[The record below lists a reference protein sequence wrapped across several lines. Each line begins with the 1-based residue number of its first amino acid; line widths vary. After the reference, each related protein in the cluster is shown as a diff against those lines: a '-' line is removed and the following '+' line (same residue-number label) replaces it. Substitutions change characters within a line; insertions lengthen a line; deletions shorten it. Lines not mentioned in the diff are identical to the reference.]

1 MRVSWF
7 AVLAAFGNLAAA
19 GEAPRLEFE
28 QMVKDFGAV
37 EQLETVTGSFKF
49 TNAGDSVLKL
59 RQPSSNCGCTVPAL
73 KKDTLSPG
81 ETGELEFTWKIGL
94 SRGPLQR
101 TITVESNDPQAPQV
115 VLTIK
120 ADSRQTYDI
129 APAFIMANVPA
140 GGRKGDFSITVTR
153 SDGKPLQI
161 ERVDSSQPWI
171 VARID
176 PTSRPGDGVAR
187 VSVDVQGAGVPRR
200 FNEFVHVFAAGR
212 TDTPIASIS
221 VFGGITGEVTVSPE
235 RLLWSFTDS
244 TDKRRAGVLER
255 HLTIRSSTGKAF
267 ELKNAQSSIPE
278 LSVEVRRID
287 DGKAYDIV
295 ATLDDLVTSSL
306 SGVITFDTSL
316 TSSPRIEVPVEVN
329 VLRHPG
335 RGAAGGFGS
344 GDALPGAVL
353 APSKPSSQ

>member
-1 MRVSWF
+1 MRVSLF
-7 AVLAAFGNLAAA
+7 AALAAFCNLAVA
-19 GEAPRLEFE
+19 GEAPRLKFE

-37 EQLETVTGSFKF
+37 EQLETLTGSFKF
-49 TNAGDSVLKL
+49 KNAGDSVLKM

-73 KKDTLSPG
+73 RKDTLSPG

-94 SRGPLQR
+94 SRGSLQR
-101 TITVESNDPQAPQV
+101 TITVESNDPQTPQV

-120 ADSRQTYDI
+120 ADSKQTYEV
-129 APAFIMANVPA
+129 APASLMANVPA

-176 PTSRPGDGVAR
+176 STGSPGDRVAR
-187 VSVDVQGAGVPRR
+187 IRVEVQGAGVPRR
-200 FNEFVHVFAAGR
+200 FSEFVRVFAAGR
-212 TDTPIASIS
+212 TDTPIASVS
-221 VFGGITGEVTVSPE
+221 VFGEITGEVTVSPE
-235 RLLWSFTDS
+235 RLLWNFTDS

-255 HLTIRSSTGKAF
+255 HLTIRSSTGTAF

-295 ATLDDLVTSSL
+295 ATLDNLVTSSL
-306 SGVITFDTSL
+306 SGIITFGTSL
-316 TSSPRIEVPVEVN
+316 PSTPRIEVPFEVN
-329 VLRHPG
+329 VLRQPG
-335 RGAAGGFGS
+335 GGAPGGIGSADAGQGS
-344 GDALPGAVL
+344 LL
-353 APSKPSSQ
+353 APFKPPSQ